1 MNLFSNNPD
10 FYPTPTHVIEKMM
23 MSEDFIGKTVLE
35 PSAGSGNIVKW
46 LKQNGAREVI
56 ACENDPHCRKLLAGQ
71 CSLIADD
78 FLTVT
83 PDMVSHV
90 DYIVM
95 NPPFSRGADHIL
107 HAWEIAPAGC
117 TVIALCNTSNLRNEY
132 YNTKHLKLSETVQLN
147 GSSEDLGSV
156 FDRAERRTNVKV
168 SLVKLYKQGS
178 GDNEFDGYF
187 FSAVD
192 EDTASGKDGLVSYNF
207 VRDIVGRYVQAVKLF
222 DSVMLAAKQINEA
235 ADFFDYTTVI
245 DEKTGEEKQVKNTYG
260 NLPVTFG
267 AILCK
272 NDEDVHGDNGT
283 KITHEQYKK
292 YLQKH
297 YWRII
302 FKKLHMEKYAT
313 AQLRENIN
321 KFIEQQTHIPFTMA
335 NIYRVLEIVVKTNSQ
350 RMLKALEEAFNTICS
365 LSAENSTAGEKWK
378 TNANYMVNKRFICNW
393 ITTVGTWYGKME
405 VREWSSYNDNA
416 TKINDVCKA
425 LCYMTGRNW
434 EEIGTLGEYVRKN
447 EPEWGKWF
455 EWGFFRC
462 RGYKKGTMHFEFLDD
477 DVWFKFNYEV
487 SKLKG
492 WSLPKKT
499 QTERKP
505 RTKKQASTE
514 VTLF

>member
-1 MNLFSNNPD
+1 MNLFTGNVD
-10 FYPTPTHVIEKMM
+10 FYPTPKEVIEKMM
-23 MSEDFIGKTVLE
+23 LGENVAGKTVLE
-35 PSAGSGNIVKW
+35 PSAGSGNIVRW
-46 LKQNGAREVI
+46 LHSNGAAQVL
-56 ACENDPHCRKLLAGQ
+56 ACENDPHCRKLLAGEQ
-71 CSLIADD
+71 LIAEN

-95 NPPFSRGADHIL
+95 NPPFSHGAEHIL
-107 HAWEIAPAGC
+107 HAWNIAPAGC

-132 YNTKHLKLSETVQLN
+132 YNTKHLQLSETVQLN

-156 FDRAERRTNVKV
+156 FDNAERRTNVRV

-178 GDNEFDGYF
+178 GESEFDGYF

-192 EDTASGKDGLVSYNF
+192 EDAASEKEGLVSYNF

-222 DSVMLAAKQINEA
+222 DGAMQAAKAINEA
-235 ADFFDYTTVI
+235 ADFFDYTTVT
-245 DEKTGEEKQVKNTYG
+245 DEKTGEQKQVKNTYG
-260 NLPVTFG
+260 SLPVTFG

-272 NDEDVHGDNGT
+272 SDDDVRGDNGT

-302 FKKLHMEKYAT
+302 FKKLNMERYAT
-313 AQLRENIN
+313 KQLRENIN
-321 KFIEQQTHIPFTMA
+321 KFVEQQTNVPFTMG
-335 NIYRVLEIVVKTNSQ
+335 NIYRVLDIVVQTNGQ
-350 RMLKALEEAFNTICS
+350 RMLNALVEAFDTICS
-365 LSAENSTAGEKWK
+365 LSAENSTARETWK
-378 TNANYMVNKRFICNW
+378 TNANYMVNKRFICDW
-393 ITTVGTWYGKME
+393 ITTVSSWGGKME

-447 EPEWGKWF
+447 DPAWGTWF

-462 RGYKKGTMHFEFLDD
+462 KGFKKGTMHFEFLDE
-477 DVWFKFNYEV
+477 DVWFKFNYTV
-487 SKLKG
+487 AQRKG
-492 WSLPKKT
+492 WNLPKKT
-499 QTERKP
+499 QTERMP
-505 RTKKQASTE
+505 RTKKQEAKETS
-514 VTLF
+514 LF

>member
-117 TVIALCNTSNLRNEY
+117 TVIALCNSSNLRNEY

-156 FDRAERRTNVKV
+156 FDNAERRTNVRV

-178 GDNEFDGYF
+178 GESEFDGYF

-192 EDTASGKDGLVSYNF
+192 EDAASEKEGLVSYNF

-222 DSVMLAAKQINEA
+222 DGAMQAAKAINEA
-235 ADFFDYTTVI
+235 ADFFDYTTVT
-245 DEKTGEEKQVKNTYG
+245 DEKTGEQKQVKNTYG
-260 NLPVTFG
+260 SLPVTFG

-272 NDEDVHGDNGT
+272 SDDDVRGDNGT

-302 FKKLHMEKYAT
+302 FKKLNMERYAT
-313 AQLRENIN
+313 KQLRENIN
-321 KFIEQQTHIPFTMA
+321 KFVEQQTNVPFTMG
-335 NIYRVLEIVVKTNSQ
+335 NIYRVLDIVVQTNGQ
-350 RMLKALEEAFNTICS
+350 RMLNALVEAFDTICS
-365 LSAENSTAGEKWK
+365 LSAENSTARETWK
-378 TNANYMVNKRFICNW
+378 TNANYMVNKRFICDW
-393 ITTVGTWYGKME
+393 ITTLSSWGGKME

-462 RGYKKGTMHFEFLDD
+462 RGYKKGTMHFEFLDE
-477 DVWFKFNYEV
+477 DVWFKFNYTV
-487 SKLKG
+487 AQRKG
-492 WSLPKKT
+492 WNLPKKT

-505 RTKKQASTE
+505 RTKKQEAKETS
-514 VTLF
+514 LF